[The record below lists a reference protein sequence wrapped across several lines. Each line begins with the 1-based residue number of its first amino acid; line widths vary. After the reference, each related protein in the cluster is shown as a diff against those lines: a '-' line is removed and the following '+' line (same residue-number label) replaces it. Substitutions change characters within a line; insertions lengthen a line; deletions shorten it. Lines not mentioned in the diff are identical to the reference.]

1 MEKNKRGYADGA
13 IQRSN
18 HMKGKIHILRDEL
31 GMSYEDY
38 QSFLSGWNV
47 KSSTEMTDAQ
57 LREAIFKLE
66 HELAVRKGHAQSDE
80 LDHTRKMVMAAIG
93 AWLRWREVAC
103 NGTIIKAIA
112 CRAAKVNNGQFNS
125 IPGATLMR
133 IYNKFKAMKNSAIEK
148 NETRQAEI
156 KADMPYMIFNEEIL
170 RWECDESV
178 KRDLRNK
185 LKNQKAYTS

>member
-1 MEKNKRGYADGA
+1 MEHNKRGYADAA

-66 HELAVRKGHAQSDE
+66 YELAIRKGYAQRDE

-133 IYNKFKAMKNSAIEK
+133 IYNKFKAMKDSAIAKEHY
-148 NETRQAEI
+148 QAEI
-156 KADMPYMIFNEEIL
+156 KADMPYMTFNEETMV
-170 RWECDESV
+170 WEKNDEAV
-178 KRDLRNK
+178 KFLHKQQRLH
-185 LKNQKAYTS
+185 KAYTS

>member
-1 MEKNKRGYADGA
+1 MEKNKRGYADAA
-13 IQRSN
+13 IQRTN
-18 HMKGKIHILRDEL
+18 HMKGKIHILCDEL
-31 GMSYEDY
+31 GMSHEDY

-47 KSSTEMTDAQ
+47 KSSTEMTDTQ

-66 HELAVRKGHAQSDE
+66 HELAVRKGYAQRDE

-133 IYNKFKAMKNSAIEK
+133 IYNKFKAMRDSAMQDNRREAAI
-148 NETRQAEI
+148 RAG
-156 KADMPYMIFNEEIL
+156 MPYMVFNEDTM
-170 RWECDESV
+170 RWERLDDVAARFKYNRRLE
-178 KRDLRNK
+178 K
-185 LKNQKAYTS
+185 L